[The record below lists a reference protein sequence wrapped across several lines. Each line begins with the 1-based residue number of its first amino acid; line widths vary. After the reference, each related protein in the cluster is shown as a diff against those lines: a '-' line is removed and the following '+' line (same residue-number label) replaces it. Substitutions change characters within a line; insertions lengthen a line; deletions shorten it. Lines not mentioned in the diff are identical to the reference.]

1 MLSRMKRSLAR
12 GRAQERR
19 RHAARGHRNSNSC
32 PLGGHSCLSMHLS
45 LRDATHTVLGD
56 ADGLHSNFDSKL
68 PEGDNTYVEY
78 FMRWYW
84 R

>member
-1 MLSRMKRSLAR
+1 MPGRMRRSFAR

-19 RHAARGHRNSNSC
+19 RHAARGHRNSNSR
-32 PLGGHSCLSMHLS
+32 PLGGHSCLTSQPS
-45 LRDATHTVLGD
+45 LNDATHTVLED
-56 ADGLHSNFDSKL
+56 ADSLHSNFNSKS

-78 FMRWYW
+78 LMRWYW